1 MHIILF
7 AASLEIKTSSKYN
20 ATSLYLESSICI
32 LCVVLNRHIIFA
44 ASFAIKTSSRLFAAS
59 FDLETSVGY
68 AYAHYICC

>member
-20 ATSLYLESSICI
+20 ATSFYLKSSICI
-32 LCVVLNRHIIFA
+32 LCVLNMHIIFA